1 MYLSGSP
8 EESRAEPCL
17 RCSSVAVLTCP
28 SIVFTWQ
35 KLRIWA
41 HEGQTL
47 WGMLRLEFG
56 KSNFQEKSLQHD
68 NETREKCCCLEKW
81 LQEWEPFPQT
91 QWAPWGTPAPCDEA
105 RCKDPS
111 AGHRANGGNRSRR
124 AVSVWSSDQA
134 CLPCSEGNMPWFQKG
149 PPFRLCTVLN
159 VQTSL
164 GFALGFLQMQYRH
177 TSIFPHPKNNP
188 WDVKGKKFLFCDNR
202 TMPLVSEYIANKLL
216 EDAFFFTCSS
226 EHLILN
232 LSRNWSRSKFNSTFI
247 GKCLMRWVHYA
258 SSSVFF
264 SLGGVGL
271 ATATC

>member
-35 KLRIWA
+35 KLRIWT
-41 HEGQTL
+41 HEGQAL

-56 KSNFQEKSLQHD
+56 KSNFQEKSLQLD
-68 NETREKCCCLEKW
+68 NETRQKCCCLEKQ

-91 QWAPWGTPAPCDEA
+91 QWAPWGTSAPCDEA

-124 AVSVWSSDQA
+124 AVSLWSSDQA

-149 PPFRLCTVLN
+149 PSFRLCTVLN

-164 GFALGFLQMQYRH
+164 GFALGFCKC
-177 TSIFPHPKNNP
+177 SIDILAYSLTQRISLGT
-188 WDVKGKKFLFCDNR
+188 WKGR
-202 TMPLVSEYIANKLL
+202 
-216 EDAFFFTCSS
+216 SS
-226 EHLILN
+226 FSLTTGQCR
-232 LSRNWSRSKFNSTFI
+232 LSRNTLLTN
-247 GKCLMRWVHYA
+247 C
-258 SSSVFF
+258 
-264 SLGGVGL
+264 
-271 ATATC
+271 